1 MLRLLI
7 LMSLVIAAFFIVNS
21 AFRRRLLWS
30 IQVTLGF
37 YGVMTIIRFVVVG
50 IFKIFQPGE
59 DEGDLFIA
67 IAAIGLVS
75 ATVWVVLRYWTERQL
90 RKRAPAGPQ
99 RRGRRRRR

>member
-21 AFRRRLLWS
+21 AFRRRLIWS

-37 YGVMTIIRFVVVG
+37 YGVMTIMRFVVG

-75 ATVWVVLRYWTERQL
+75 ATVWVVFRYWTERQL
-90 RKRAPAGPQ
+90 RKRATAGPQ
-99 RRGRRRRR
+99 RRGRRRR